1 MKLPAASLGLI
12 LLVAATDLTAQTTVQ
27 LPSTHYFATNSSVIV
42 PDQGQTFIG
51 GINSAASGQN
61 QFGGLPGN
69 RSRSTQ
75 GQASGMSV
83 TAFVHDFDAYDQA
96 LLAEA
101 ARRRSKAGGS
111 SQLAAER
118 SPSDAGLSAA
128 ASVSDIERQRRAARP
143 DPQREAE
150 DYFARARGAQESG
163 KARLAR
169 VYYQM
174 AARRATGELK
184 DRALAQV
191 AAIGVAVESAGRT
204 APR

>member
-1 MKLPAASLGLI
+1 MKLPAVSLCLI
-12 LLVAATDLTAQTTVQ
+12 LLATASDLAAQTTVQ
-27 LPSTHYFATNSSVIV
+27 LPSTHYFATNSSVVV

-51 GINSAASGQN
+51 GINSASSGQN

-83 TAFVHDFDAYDQA
+83 TAFVHDFEAYDQA

-101 ARRRSKAGGS
+101 ARRRKAGGS
-111 SQLAAER
+111 SQLAAGR
-118 SPSDAGLSAA
+118 SPSDSGLSVA

-184 DRALAQV
+184 DRALAEV
-191 AAIGVAVESAGRT
+191 AAIGVAVESTGRT